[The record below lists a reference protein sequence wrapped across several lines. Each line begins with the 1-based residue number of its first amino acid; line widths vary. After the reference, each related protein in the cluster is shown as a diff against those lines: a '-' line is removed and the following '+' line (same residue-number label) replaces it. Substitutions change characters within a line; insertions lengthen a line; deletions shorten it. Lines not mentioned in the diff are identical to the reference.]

1 MIREMIEKLAMKYY
15 QCKYAY
21 FYKGLRGLSLEL
33 FDLSNLSGCQSDEPV
48 KKESLIKEF
57 LRKGK
62 ALKNKIKEKYPLWGK
77 ALRKD

>member
-1 MIREMIEKLAMKYY
+1 MFRQIIEY
-15 QCKYAY
+15 
-21 FYKGLRGLSLEL
+21 
-33 FDLSNLSGCQSDEPV
+33 LSNLSGGQSDEPV

>member
-1 MIREMIEKLAMKYY
+1 MFRQIIEY
-15 QCKYAY
+15 
-21 FYKGLRGLSLEL
+21 
-33 FDLSNLSGCQSDEPV
+33 LSNLSGGQSDEPV

-77 ALRKD
+77 ALRKDTLNR

>member
-1 MIREMIEKLAMKYY
+1 MLGQIMQY
-15 QCKYAY
+15 
-21 FYKGLRGLSLEL
+21 
-33 FDLSNLSGCQSDEPV
+33 LSNHSGGQSDEPV
-48 KKESLIKEF
+48 KKKSLIKEF

>member
-1 MIREMIEKLAMKYY
+1 MYRQIIEY
-15 QCKYAY
+15 
-21 FYKGLRGLSLEL
+21 
-33 FDLSNLSGCQSDEPV
+33 LSNLSGGQSDEPV

-62 ALKNKIKEKYPLWGK
+62 ALKSKIKRRWPVWGK

>member
-1 MIREMIEKLAMKYY
+1 MFRQIIEY
-15 QCKYAY
+15 
-21 FYKGLRGLSLEL
+21 
-33 FDLSNLSGCQSDEPV
+33 LSNLSGGQSDEPV

-62 ALKNKIKEKYPLWGK
+62 VLKNKIKEKYPLWGQ

>member
-1 MIREMIEKLAMKYY
+1 MFGQIIEY
-15 QCKYAY
+15 
-21 FYKGLRGLSLEL
+21 
-33 FDLSNLSGCQSDEPV
+33 LSNLSGGQSDEPV

-62 ALKNKIKEKYPLWGK
+62 ALKSMIKEKYPLWGK

>member
-1 MIREMIEKLAMKYY
+1 MIEKIAMKYY

-33 FDLSNLSGCQSDEPV
+33 FDLSGLSGGLSDRILKHV
-48 KKESLIKEF
+48 
-57 LRKGK
+57 RKGK
-62 ALKNKIKEKYPLWGK
+62 ALKNKIKEKCPLWGK

>member
-1 MIREMIEKLAMKYY
+1 MIERIAMKYY

-33 FDLSNLSGCQSDEPV
+33 FDLSSLSGGLSDRILKHV
-48 KKESLIKEF
+48 
-57 LRKGK
+57 RKGK
-62 ALKNKIKEKYPLWGK
+62 VLKNKIKEKCPLWGK

>member
-1 MIREMIEKLAMKYY
+1 MFRQIIEY
-15 QCKYAY
+15 
-21 FYKGLRGLSLEL
+21 
-33 FDLSNLSGCQSDEPV
+33 LSNLSGGQSDEPV
-48 KKESLIKEF
+48 KEF